1 LKALSMLKAKSFNKF
16 KGTLALQKSVA
27 TYH

>member
-1 LKALSMLKAKSFNKF
+1 MGMLKAKSFNKF